1 MYRWLDQSLEK
12 CVSYNLFLFGVLL
25 FCLVVFPALLF
36 SVADMPE
43 DMKDLVCV
51 CVCLVIPISF
61 RSADRLCH
69 RHSIMEL

>member
-51 CVCLVIPISF
+51 CVCVLLSQFPSDLLIVYAIGIQ
-61 RSADRLCH
+61 
-69 RHSIMEL
+69 